1 MYIEYGRDVLF
12 VTLKNLVQYIIYQL
26 IYFHMHGYCFQIM
39 MLVHSN
45 MLITD
50 LVRNDVA

>member
-1 MYIEYGRDVLF
+1 MAWMYYSLPF
-12 VTLKNLVQYIIYQL
+12 NLIQYIIYQL
-26 IYFHMHGYCFQIM
+26 IHIYMDGYCFQIM

-45 MLITD
+45 MLIAD